1 MGKIYVEIQ
10 GGQVTPL
17 PLPGGAHAHGQLC
30 NSRSPISLCVRD
42 SREQSLLADTVRL
55 GADEPAHLVHSVQCV
70 RSPPA
75 LRATVDE
82 QPAEQRFGQEARVG
96 VELDVGGGAES
107 LVQLLVD
114 VRQTDTRRQ
123 ALSQHLHADSRRH
136 VQYAYR
142 TRLTEYLTTIL

>member
-17 PLPGGAHAHGQLC
+17 PLPVGAHAHGQLC
-30 NSRSPISLCVRD
+30 NRRSPISLCVRD

-82 QPAEQRFGQEARVG
+82 QPAEQRVGQEARVG

-123 ALSQHLHADSRRH
+123 ALSEHLHADSRRH